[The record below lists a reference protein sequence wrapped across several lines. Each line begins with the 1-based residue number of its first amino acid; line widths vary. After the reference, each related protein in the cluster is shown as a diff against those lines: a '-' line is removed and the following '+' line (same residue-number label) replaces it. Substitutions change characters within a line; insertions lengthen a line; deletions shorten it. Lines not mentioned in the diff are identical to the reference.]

1 MEIIKTELKITNENV
16 INFLKTKKTLEVC
29 GKKIVEVEIPERAPD
44 LVSKSGSEYW
54 YGEDDL
60 GRYKIRKSPHWGTLR
75 TSDYIGTISASKIHP
90 LPIGTI
96 LNHSLVSIRYSKT
109 NHGKLYLD
117 KNYSFFFD
125 HEIKCF
131 FNKTKKDAKKTIDF
145 FTSLEFLNKYCITGG
160 REKFAV
166 KYYA

>member
-1 MEIIKTELKITNENV
+1 MKAEELKITHKNV
-16 INFLKTKKTLEVC
+16 INFLKTKKILEINE
-29 GKKIVEVEIPERAPD
+29 KKIVEVEIPNRDPD
-44 LVSKSGSEYW
+44 FVSKSGSEYW

-60 GRYKIRKSPHWGTLR
+60 GIYKIRKSNHWGTLK
-75 TSDYIGTISASKIHP
+75 TSDYTGTVPGSKVHP
-90 LPIGTI
+90 IPIGSI
-96 LNHSLVSIRYSKT
+96 INHSLVSIRYSKT

-125 HEIKCF
+125 HEIMCI

-145 FTSLEFLNKYCITGG
+145 FTSLEFLNKYCITGSS
-160 REKFAV
+160 RKFAI